1 MFKEIEKGFSKV
13 FVSSILS
20 SVIFVAL
27 GIFLFTKPETTISTI
42 SYVLGIIIILLGS
55 FAFGKYFQSREEGSK
70 FNFSLIYGVLS
81 FIIGLILILNPTALA
96 TLIPF
101 VIGFWMV
108 INSTVKIQYS
118 LNLKQYENKAWIPTF
133 VIGLLTLICG
143 LVMIFNPFEGAL
155 LITKMIGLF
164 IIIYSI
170 LDIVEAF
177 LLNKNI
183 KNITKYNKIIIKEK

>member
-1 MFKEIEKGFSKV
+1 MIKEIEKSFSKV
-13 FVSSILS
+13 FITSMLS
-20 SVIFVAL
+20 SVIFIAI

-42 SYVLGIIIILLGS
+42 SYILGIIIILLGS
-55 FAFGKYFQSREEGSK
+55 FSFGKYFQSRAEGNK
-70 FNFSLIYGVLS
+70 FNFNLIYGTLS
-81 FIIGLILILNPTALA
+81 IIIGLILILNPTALA

-101 VIGFWMV
+101 VLGFWMV
-108 INSTVKIQYS
+108 INSAVKIQYS
-118 LNLKQYENKAWIPTF
+118 LNLRQYENKVWIPTF
-133 VIGLLTLICG
+133 IIGLFTLICG
-143 LVMIFNPFEGAL
+143 LIMIFNPFEGAL

-183 KNITKYNKIIIKEK
+183 KYIMKNGKIIIKS

>member
-1 MFKEIEKGFSKV
+1 MFKEIENFGKI
-13 FVSSILS
+13 FVTTILS

-27 GIFLFTKPETTISTI
+27 GIFLYTKPETTISTI
-42 SYVLGIIIILLGS
+42 SYILGIIIILLGS
-55 FAFGKYFQSREEGSK
+55 FSFGKYFQSREDGYK
-70 FNFSLIYGVLS
+70 FSFSLIYGVLS
-81 FIIGLILILNPTALA
+81 FVIGLILILNPTALA

-101 VIGFWMV
+101 VIGFWMI

-118 LNLKQYENKAWIPTF
+118 LNLRQFENRAWVPTF
-133 VIGLLTLICG
+133 IIGLLTLVCG
-143 LVMIFNPFEGAL
+143 LVMVFNPFEGAL

-170 LDIVEAF
+170 LDIIEVF

-183 KNITKYNKIIIKEK
+183 KVIKNNNEIIIKR